1 MKMLKNKCW
10 QREII
15 GTDGNTELFGI
26 NIFGY
31 DWHDTK
37 EKAFIDGE
45 EICIYKVVVNDVNYI
60 FAAKEVS
67 NCVWEFY
74 AYKY

>member
-1 MKMLKNKCW
+1 MKMLKSRCW
-10 QREII
+10 QHTAT

-26 NIFGY
+26 NVFDY

-37 EKAFIDGE
+37 ETTFIEGE
-45 EICIYKVVVNDVNYI
+45 EIRIYRIVVNGIKYL

-74 AYKY
+74 TYTY